1 MAYIGTSPSNGVR
14 RRFVYVATSNQT
26 SFSGNDENGISLVYV
41 DVAYLDVYQNG
52 VKLKSVDDYASTTGT
67 SVVLVQGASADDVV
81 EIIAYD
87 VFSVGDTVSAKDGG
101 SFGGN
106 IASPIVTASTIL
118 ASTSVK
124 TPLIEFTDGDDAI
137 AIADG
142 GVVTLLTTAVAKS
155 EGGAVTTNIAQG
167 LCKTWWFVTGTSTA
181 VITDSLNT
189 SGITDVGTGDYTI
202 AIANNMGNA
211 TYSIGGMAGV
221 ASSTDVTSINIQPFA
236 GAIAAGSL
244 RYNTTK
250 NNANEDGD
258 QDSLNY
264 IQLFGDLA

>member
-1 MAYIGTSPSNGVR
+1 MALTKVIGSGVGTVVSP
-14 RRFVYVATSNQT
+14 T
-26 SFSGNDENGISLVYV
+26 
-41 DVAYLDVYQNG
+41 
-52 VKLKSVDDYASTTGT
+52 
-67 SVVLVQGASADDVV
+67 
-81 EIIAYD
+81 
-87 VFSVGDTVSAKDGG
+87 
-101 SFGGN
+101 
-106 IASPIVTASTIL
+106 
-118 ASTSVK
+118 
-124 TPLIEFTDGDDAI
+124 
-137 AIADG
+137 
-142 GVVTLLTTAVAKS
+142 LTTAVATS
-155 EGGAVTTNIAQG
+155 EGAAVTTNIAQG

>member
-1 MAYIGTSPSNGVR
+1 MALTKVKGSGVEGITNLSNATFLSVNASE
-14 RRFVYVATSNQT
+14 VA
-26 SFSGNDENGISLVYV
+26 
-41 DVAYLDVYQNG
+41 
-52 VKLKSVDDYASTTGT
+52 
-67 SVVLVQGASADDVV
+67 
-81 EIIAYD
+81 
-87 VFSVGDTVSAKDGG
+87 
-101 SFGGN
+101 
-106 IASPIVTASTIL
+106 
-118 ASTSVK
+118 
-124 TPLIEFTDGDDAI
+124 
-137 AIADG
+137 
-142 GVVTLLTTAVAKS
+142 TLLTTAVITS

-189 SGITDVGTGDYTI
+189 SGITDNGPGDYTI